1 MYKRPRKTIPLL
13 EGSPAITTPPSVAGN
28 ILANFA
34 GRGWAGIINLAV
46 VPLYIKFLGIEAYGL
61 IGIYYS
67 LMAILAVLD
76 LGLSST
82 LSRELARLSAVSG
95 NEQEAR
101 DLVRTMEI
109 VYWSIGILI
118 SGIILLLAPLVAYD
132 WVRGKGIPPGTI
144 NKAFMIMGCIIAFE
158 WPAALYSGGM
168 IGLQRQAPFNAIR
181 AAFATVQAM
190 GAVMILWMVSPSI
203 IAYFLWQIFLSLSQ
217 TLVLR
222 NCLWRYLPEGTGADC
237 VRKELLKKNWRF
249 AAGMTGIS
257 LMATI
262 LTQLDKVLLSKFLS
276 LEAFG
281 YYILAFN
288 VATTLNNL
296 VQPVFAGLFPKL
308 SQVVFENDEK
318 EVSALYHKGCQ
329 LMAVI
334 VVPTA
339 LTLALFSRDVLTLWL
354 RNDTIVSNTHLL
366 LSLILIGTLLNGIMT
381 LPYMLQLAYGW
392 TKLSFY
398 KNVVAVIVLIPVLPL
413 MIRQYGAYGA
423 AIVWIMLNAG
433 YFLIEIPLMH
443 RKLLKGAMWA
453 WLKIDIG
460 LPILITSTIVLVARA
475 ILPTSAPL
483 YIHGIWI
490 ILTFIAAAAISSV
503 SLPGPREWLKRGLIS
518 CSG

>member
-1 MYKRPRKTIPLL
+1 MYKRLRNSIPLQH
-13 EGSPAITTPPSVAGN
+13 GSTTITAPPSVGGN

-34 GRGWAGIINLAV
+34 GRGWVGIINLAI
-46 VPLYIKFLGIEAYGL
+46 VPLYIKFLGIEAFGL

-67 LMAILAVLD
+67 LIAILAVLD

-118 SGIILLLAPLVAYD
+118 GGIIFLLAPLIAHD
-132 WVRGKGIPPGTI
+132 WVRGEGIPPGTI
-144 NKAFMIMGCIIAFE
+144 STAFVIMGGIIAFE

-168 IGLQRQAPFNAIR
+168 IGLQRQIPFNVIR
-181 AAFATVQAM
+181 AVFATVQAL
-190 GAVMILWMVSPSI
+190 GAVIILWLVTPSI
-203 IAYFLWQIFLSLSQ
+203 IAYFFWQLFLGLFQ
-217 TLVLR
+217 TLMIR
-222 NCLWRYLPEGTGADC
+222 NFLWRYLPEGTGAAC
-237 VRKELLKKNWRF
+237 VRRELLRKNWRF

-288 VATTLNNL
+288 VATALNNL

-334 VVPTA
+334 VVPAA
-339 LTLALFSRDVLTLWL
+339 LTLAFFSRDVLTLWL
-354 RNDTIVSNTHLL
+354 GNDTIVSNTHLL
-366 LSLILIGTLLNGIMT
+366 LSLILIGTLINGIMT

-398 KNVVAVIVLIPVLPL
+398 KNLVAVIVLIPVLPL

-423 AIVWIMLNAG
+423 AIVWIVLNAG

-443 RKLLKGAMWA
+443 RKVLQGEMWT
-453 WLKIDIG
+453 WLKIDVG

-475 ILPTSAPL
+475 IFPTSAPL
-483 YIHGIWI
+483 YLHGIGI
-490 ILTFIAAAAISSV
+490 VLTFIAAAAISSV